1 MINYS
6 YEGDRIRQVKDGRTM
21 GFINEHDEDRDYW
34 MGNIKVSEMIEPVH
48 DFVIDSKYFD
58 GV

>member
-21 GFINEHDEDRDYW
+21 EFIHEHDEDREYW
-34 MGNIKVSEMIEPVH
+34 MSEIKVSDMIEPVH
-48 DFVIDSKYFD
+48 DFVIDRKYFD
-58 GV
+58 EA